1 MASFGSNLKL
11 TIHRDHQDAVHSL
24 FTEVLGCQSQQVMPG
39 LSLYVFGDGACV
51 GAYFGEQGL
60 PDEVAALAPWLEFA
74 VDDVVSTRE
83 ALDAQGVERVPY
95 AADPAHTYHR
105 IPGGPVFRIA

>member
-11 TIHRDHQDAVHSL
+11 TIHTDHQPRVHAL
-24 FTEVLGCQSQQVMPG
+24 FTEVFGCSFQEPMPG

-51 GAYFGEQGL
+51 GAYFGDQGL
-60 PDEVAALAPWLEFA
+60 PDDVAQLAPWLEFT
-74 VDDVVSTRE
+74 VDDVERTRGAMAKLDIE
-83 ALDAQGVERVPY
+83 AVPY
-95 AADPAHTYHR
+95 AVDPDHTYHR